1 MKLFFNTEN
10 GDLPVDGMGYAVLRQ
25 TQMDG
30 SQPGECE
37 GRKNR
42 NVEQFRL
49 TYFWNLTL
57 IQPFKTWCQIMGK
70 KGEFSAIKP
79 GSSKLDL

>member
-37 GRKNR
+37 GRKKR
-42 NVEQFRL
+42 NVEQFGL
-49 TYFWNLTL
+49 TYFWN
-57 IQPFKTWCQIMGK
+57 
-70 KGEFSAIKP
+70 
-79 GSSKLDL
+79 